1 MESYYDRSQSFNK
14 NIIIFMVFITYKY
27 LNVEIKLLKIIS
39 TPETFL
45 VLSDAE
51 KTFKVELFVTDYGE
65 LLIFSFRR
73 NQAKKFCNQLS
84 RSYT

>member
-1 MESYYDRSQSFNK
+1 
-14 NIIIFMVFITYKY
+14 MVFITYKY

-65 LLIFSFRR
+65 LLIFS
-73 NQAKKFCNQLS
+73 
-84 RSYT
+84 